1 MFGSL
6 LQQLMRGGGEDA
18 ALPATASFSP
28 TSVMPIQPQPMPA
41 TASFSPASVVPQPMQ
56 PQPMQPQP
64 MQQQPQPIQPV
75 QPMQPQPMSIFDLI
89 RAPQQAQFN
98 VQQAQGTRPK
108 NFRPAQI
115 GMSNVPMA
123 SVFNLL
129 GAGRQSASPFTVTP
143 SSGTRPKNFRP
154 AQISMNAPSPAGPA
168 AMMQMLALMRGG
180 FGASPFAPFG
190 QGQG

>member
-1 MFGSL
+1 MMGLF
-6 LQQLMRGGGEDA
+6 QQLMRGGGEDA

-28 TSVMPIQPQPMPA
+28 MSVM
-41 TASFSPASVVPQPMQ
+41 PQPMQ

-64 MQQQPQPIQPV
+64 QSMQPQPV
-75 QPMQPQPMSIFDLI
+75 QPQPMSIFDLI

-98 VQQAQGTRPK
+98 VQQAQGTKPK

-115 GMSNVPMA
+115 GMSNVPMP